1 MRILIATVK
10 IPFIRG
16 GAEILAEGLLAALK
30 AAGHQT
36 ELVEIPFKW
45 YPPEKILDHMLA
57 CRLLDLT
64 ESTGTKVD
72 LLIGLKFPAYLIPH
86 PRKVLWVLHQHRQ
99 AYDLWNHPIAK
110 DMILAPNGAEVRDA
124 ITQADTKLLPESRGI
139 YTISKNVS
147 SRMAKFCGVES
158 KPLYHPPPSAEQFAP
173 LPAEDYFFFPSRLT
187 PIKRQ
192 SIVVEALA
200 HTRNPVRLC
209 LAGPPDV
216 PSYLDDLKS
225 MAAKLGVLNRIE
237 FTGGIGE
244 EDKLS
249 RYARSLGV
257 VFTPVDEDYGY
268 VTLEAMLSA
277 KPVITCTDSGG
288 PNEFLDASTGF
299 VVDPEPAKLAAAMD
313 ELWENRSQAQ
323 AMGRQALERYHAM
336 NIGWPHVVKT
346 LLQV

>member
-30 AAGHQT
+30 TAGHQA
-36 ELVEIPFKW
+36 ELIEIPFKW

-86 PRKVLWVLHQHRQ
+86 PNKVLWVLHQHRQ

-110 DMILAPNGAEVRDA
+110 DMILAPNGAEIRDA

-147 SRMAKFCGVES
+147 SRMARFCGVES
-158 KPLYHPPPSAEQFAP
+158 NPLYHPPPSAERFTP

-200 HTRNPVRLC
+200 LTRNPVRLC

-216 PSYLDDLKS
+216 PSYLDDLKN

-237 FTGGIGE
+237 FTGGISE
-244 EDKLS
+244 EDKLN

-299 VVDPEPAKLAAAMD
+299 VVDPEPAKLAAALD
-313 ELWENRSQAQ
+313 ELWENRTQAE
-323 AMGRQALERYHAM
+323 AMGQRALDRYHAM

-346 LLQV
+346 LLQA